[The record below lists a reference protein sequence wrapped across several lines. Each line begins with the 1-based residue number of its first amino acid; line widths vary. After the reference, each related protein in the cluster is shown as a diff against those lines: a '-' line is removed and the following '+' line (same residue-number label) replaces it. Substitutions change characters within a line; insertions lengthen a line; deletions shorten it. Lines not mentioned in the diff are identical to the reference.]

1 MMQIIKPGTKIDFV
15 GKRKLFFSISAI
27 LVAVCLGLIFIKGFN
42 YGIDFAGGTAMRVKF
57 QQAVSLEEVRTQ
69 LSDVIFGEFSL
80 QNFGEP
86 NEVLIRVGESGN
98 LQTLSSSIKS
108 KLESAF
114 EDNAP
119 VIESTEQVGPQ
130 VGDDLRKKAYM
141 ALLFSTIGILIYVA
155 LRFEL
160 VFAISAII
168 ALMQDVILTMGIFA
182 LTGKEFNL
190 TVVAAVLTVIGYSL
204 NDTIV
209 VFDRIR
215 EKIKAGALE
224 KIDLKTLI
232 NLSVNETLSRTVLT
246 SLLTSLAV
254 ISLLIFG
261 GAAINSFAVIMLTG
275 IVVGT
280 YSSVAIASSF
290 LYVIRTKK
298 TGTIK
303 QNARI

>member
-15 GKRKLFFSISAI
+15 GKRKLFFTISAI

-42 YGIDFAGGTAMRVKF
+42 YGIDFAGGTAMRVNF
-57 QQAVSLEEVRTQ
+57 QKAVSLEEVRTQ
-69 LSDVIFGEFSL
+69 LSDVISGEFSL

-114 EDNAP
+114 KDNIP
-119 VIESTEQVGPQ
+119 LIESTEQVGPQ

-182 LTGKEFNL
+182 LIGKEFNL
-190 TVVAAVLTVIGYSL
+190 TVVAAILTVIGYSL

-215 EKIKAGALE
+215 EKIKAGTLE
-224 KIDLKTLI
+224 KMDLKALI
-232 NLSVNETLSRTVLT
+232 NLSVNETLSRTILT

-298 TGTIK
+298 TGAIK
-303 QNARI
+303 QDARV